1 MSMAVMP
8 KLASFRPLPGI
19 LVFNRGILTAYHT
32 PPKGKFP
39 SPSGDFDF

>member
-19 LVFNRGILTAYHT
+19 LVFNAVKVWVL
-32 PPKGKFP
+32 FP
-39 SPSGDFDF
+39 SPSGD